1 MKELMMQQK
10 LGQEYHFQQQ
20 QQQQNFKYSN
30 SSTAIPLP
38 PTPTPSIGP
47 YLIPSSFTVS
57 PIGPFDYAAHHWQ
70 QQQQG
75 HNFQPF
81 ERKSTFMQVGYKKK
95 MNMLQYRQCQNQILF
110 LQHCPPPTMFDP
122 LATAVAANFMQHFS
136 HQQPPQQKQQFEPM
150 TSINTKKPSSSAMFG
165 AISSPAAMMPLYPTS
180 NFGFGFPV
188 SFLFH
193 FQ

>member
-1 MKELMMQQK
+1 MQFPNQSLIKVSSIIFGWHSHSKIFYSYSLVFEVYLTQLQHTTMSIMELCMKELMMQQK

-57 PIGPFDYAAHHWQ
+57 PIGPFDYAAHQWQ

-95 MNMLQYRQCQNQILF
+95 MNMLQ
-110 LQHCPPPTMFDP
+110 
-122 LATAVAANFMQHFS
+122 
-136 HQQPPQQKQQFEPM
+136 
-150 TSINTKKPSSSAMFG
+150 
-165 AISSPAAMMPLYPTS
+165 
-180 NFGFGFPV
+180 
-188 SFLFH
+188 
-193 FQ
+193 